1 MAGMKIT
8 LSSAMRAR
16 DVSRPQ
22 PDHDAA
28 AQAADAAEPAA
39 RPAPAARPSPAG
51 AGEPV
56 PGTGVKQ
63 EDSAAD
69 PGTGGQRGGGSRRRR
84 SRRRS
89 GR

>member
-22 PDHDAA
+22 PHHDAA
-28 AQAADAAEPAA
+28 AQAADAAEPAVLAGTA
-39 RPAPAARPSPAG
+39 RAAPAPRPSPAPASPG
-51 AGEPV
+51 PSEPV
-56 PGTGVKQ
+56 PGTGVKN
-63 EDSAAD
+63 E
-69 PGTGGQRGGGSRRRR
+69 GSRRRR

-89 GR
+89 GRLAG